1 MEVNW
6 RGIAVAHDEV
16 LVEASLEK
24 VWELQTGV
32 NSCEAERRTGRA

>member
-6 RGIAVAHDEV
+6 RGITVAHDEA
-16 LVEASLEK
+16 LVEASSEK
-24 VWELQTGV
+24 VWELQTDV